1 MNFSEASLDGFE
13 VFGSNTAPQGVI
25 SIQGLTTYL
34 QDLLAEDRVL
44 SHLWITAEVSSIS
57 VHRNGH
63 LFLTL
68 ADPDSGDLLK
78 GVVWQSQVLGLS
90 FFPKAGQQILAL
102 GQMRL
107 YAKSSTYQIQI
118 WQMLPAGEGL
128 RALQREQLRRRLADE
143 GLFDSDRKLPLP
155 IHPLWV
161 GVISSPQAAAWGD
174 MQRSWRHRYPGLQVV
189 FAAATVQGEQA
200 AESIV
205 QAFQTLTQDGRAEV
219 VILARGGGAREDL
232 DCFDDERVVR
242 AIVECPL
249 PVVTGIGHQ
258 RDETLADL
266 AADYTAHTPTAAAER
281 VVPSLDQLRMELQAQ
296 QEDLYTCLHSALQRS
311 REWHQELRSRLQ
323 HLRLDQQ
330 VRKLQQAEK
339 QLQHQLH
346 FALEQRLHQAQ
357 VQVQSLSLQ
366 LQALDPNAVLRR
378 GYALI
383 RTRDGVWL
391 RDPSVPPGTPLI
403 LELAAGPL
411 YVRVEAVPEIS
422 ETAD

>member
-1 MNFSEASLDGFE
+1 MNFSEASFDSFE
-13 VFGSNTAPQGVI
+13 VLGSGTAPQGVI

-34 QDLLAEDRVL
+34 QDLLAEDTVL
-44 SHLWITAEVSSIS
+44 SHLWITGEVSSIS

-68 ADPDSGDLLK
+68 ADPVSGDLLK
-78 GVVWQSQVLGLS
+78 GVVWQSQVLGLT

-143 GLFDSDRKLPLP
+143 GLFALDRKLPLP
-155 IHPLWV
+155 VHPRWV

-174 MQRSWRHRYPGLQVV
+174 MQRTWRYRYPGLQVV
-189 FAAATVQGEQA
+189 LAPATVQGDQA

-205 QAFQTLTQDGRAEV
+205 NAFQTLIQDGRAEV
-219 VILARGGGAREDL
+219 VILSRGGGAREDL

-266 AADYTAHTPTAAAER
+266 AADYAAHTPTAAAEI
-281 VVPSLDQLRMELQAQ
+281 VVPSLAQLRMELQEQ
-296 QEDLYTCLHSALQRS
+296 QEDLHTCLRTALQRS
-311 REWHQELRSRLQ
+311 RQRHQELRSRLQ

-330 VRKLQQAEK
+330 LSKLKQAEK
-339 QLQHQLH
+339 QLQHQLR
-346 FALEQRLHQAQ
+346 FALDQRLQQAQ
-357 VQVQSLSLQ
+357 VQVQSLSLH
-366 LQALDPNAVLRR
+366 LQALDPKAVLRR

-383 RTRDGVWL
+383 RTQDGAWL
-391 RDPSVPPGTPLI
+391 RDPSLPPGTPLI
-403 LELAAGPL
+403 LELAAGQV
-411 YVRVEAVPEIS
+411 YVRVEAAPGIS
-422 ETAD
+422 DKAN

>member
-1 MNFSEASLDGFE
+1 MNFSEASFDSVEML
-13 VFGSNTAPQGVI
+13 GSSSPPQGVL

-34 QDLLAEDRVL
+34 QELFAEDTLL
-44 SHLWITAEVSSIS
+44 SHLWITGEVSSIS

-78 GVVWQSQVLGLS
+78 GVVWQSQVLGLA
-90 FFPKAGQQILAL
+90 FFPKAGQQILVL

-143 GLFDSDRKLPLP
+143 GLFDPDRKLPLP
-155 IHPLWV
+155 THPLWV

-174 MQRSWRHRYPGLQVV
+174 MQRTWRHRYPGLQVV
-189 FAAATVQGEQA
+189 FASAIVQGEQA
-200 AESIV
+200 AASIV
-205 QAFQTLTQDGRAEV
+205 SAFQSLIQDGRSEV

-266 AADYTAHTPTAAAER
+266 AADYAAHTPTAAAEI
-281 VVPSLDQLRMELQAQ
+281 VVPSLAQLQLQLQEQ
-296 QEDLYTCLHSALQRS
+296 QADLYACLHRTLQRS
-311 REWHQELRSRLQ
+311 RQRHQGLRSRLQ

-330 VRKLQQAEK
+330 LRKLKQSEK
-339 QLQHQLH
+339 QLQHQLC
-346 FALEQRLHQAQ
+346 FALEQRLYQAQ

-366 LQALDPNAVLRR
+366 LRSLDPNAVLRR
-378 GYALI
+378 GYARI
-383 RTRDGVWL
+383 RTCDGGWVRDA
-391 RDPSVPPGTPLI
+391 SVPAGTPLI
-403 LELAAGPL
+403 LELASAEL
-411 YVRVEAVPEIS
+411 YVRVEATPAVTEN
-422 ETAD
+422 AD